1 VVVDGRNGRIRRRK
15 VFGCLGV
22 VASLNDVST
31 DGADE
36 WAGPVPLQHG
46 ERSEA
51 TAVRPLPGKRQ

>member
-1 VVVDGRNGRIRRRK
+1 MVVDGRNGRIRRRK

-36 WAGPVPLQHG
+36 WAGPVPLQH
-46 ERSEA
+46 
-51 TAVRPLPGKRQ
+51 